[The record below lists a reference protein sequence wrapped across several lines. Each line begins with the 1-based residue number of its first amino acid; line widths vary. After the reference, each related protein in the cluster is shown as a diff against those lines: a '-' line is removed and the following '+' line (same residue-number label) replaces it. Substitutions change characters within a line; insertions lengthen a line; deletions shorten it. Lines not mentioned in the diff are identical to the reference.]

1 MGCWNR
7 CSEGIINQLIN
18 NQKLKSLFKC
28 VRFSLSQIFLHIW
41 EILLSCLWPQFYCQK
56 KGVSGLKFLNV
67 WSSVGHLLLLT
78 FIRTKMMMI
87 MIMIIIIIII
97 MIMTIISS
105 SSSSINDR
113 DRPCKDS
120 ISNETRDIN
129 VVHPVE

>member
-1 MGCWNR
+1 M
-7 CSEGIINQLIN
+7 
-18 NQKLKSLFKC
+18 
-28 VRFSLSQIFLHIW
+28 
-41 EILLSCLWPQFYCQK
+41 
-56 KGVSGLKFLNV
+56 NV

-78 FIRTKMMMI
+78 FIRTKMMMMM

-97 MIMTIISS
+97 MIMTIIS

-129 VVHPVE
+129 VVE